1 MSNNNKTPPILSSQI
16 CTQLLP
22 LAFKLYHSYMG
33 KSLNPSKRQ
42 KLIAHYDH
50 RHLQEQPLIPGL
62 PDHVAELCLSRVHPS
77 LLYSVC
83 RSWRRLIYCPFFPPF
98 RSFYALFFSSSDN
111 EIQLLSFDP
120 MSSRWETVPP
130 PPNALRLLVHHPSFL
145 CRNLPVQSISVSG
158 NLVLLAGTAPN
169 FNPAISRPLIFSPL
183 SCSWSL
189 GPPMATPRRWCAA
202 GASGP
207 TVYVASGIGSNFS
220 TDVARSLEKWDL
232 WEEDEMDDFRW
243 KKMRQLKDGRFS
255 TDAIDAVGW
264 RQKLCMVN
272 VAKQGTLYDVTND
285 IWEQMPEGMVGGW
298 RGPVAAMDEEVLYAV
313 DEDKGL
319 LTRYNQDSDNWE
331 VIMEVENLR
340 GACQMAAA
348 GGRLCVICGDG
359 EILVIDVVAAP
370 PKFWTVQR
378 PAELEPLAVHILPRL
393 SRLDF

>member
-1 MSNNNKTPPILSSQI
+1 
-16 CTQLLP
+16 
-22 LAFKLYHSYMG
+22 MG

-98 RSFYALFFSSSDN
+98 PSLYALFFSSSDN

-130 PPNALRLLVHHPSFL
+130 PPNPLRLLVHHPSFL

-158 NLVLLAGTAPN
+158 NLVLLAATAPN
-169 FNPAISRPLIFSPL
+169 FNPALSRPLIFSPL
-183 SCSWSL
+183 SRSWSL
-189 GPPMATPRRWCAA
+189 GPPMETPRRWCAA

-207 TVYVASGIGSNFS
+207 TVYVASGIG
-220 TDVARSLEKWDL
+220 
-232 WEEDEMDDFRW
+232 
-243 KKMRQLKDGRFS
+243 

-264 RQKLCMVN
+264 RRKLCMVN
-272 VAKQGTLYDVTND
+272 VAKQGILYDAAND

-313 DEDKGL
+313 DEGKGL

-331 VIMEVENLR
+331 VIMEVESLR
-340 GACQMAAA
+340 GACQMTAA

-370 PKFWTVQR
+370 PKFWAVQR
-378 PAELEPLAVHILPRL
+378 PAELEPLAIHILPRL
-393 SRLDF
+393 SRLDFLLPTVS